1 MTDNSIKLNEAK
13 KAILKPK
20 NPEDF
25 RAQKT
30 ETSKAHDILFFS
42 RSEEIESIS
51 IKGYDF
57 NEKFDFNKFLK
68 SYKSTGF
75 QASNLAKA
83 IEIIKKMRNEK
94 AFIYLGYT
102 SNMVSSGLRE
112 VIRYLAEHKMV
123 DVIVATAGGIE
134 EDFIKCLGDFKL
146 GSFSADGAELR
157 EKGINRIG
165 NIFVPNSRY
174 VKFEKFVLDVLKDTM
189 KSEISGAPKTQEV
202 FERYKNEILTP
213 SKLIKILGD
222 KINNKE
228 SVYYW
233 ASKNNIP
240 VFCPAIMDG
249 SLGDM
254 IYFFKSENKNFKLD
268 ITEDAVELNNSSLG
282 KKKTGMIIL
291 GGGVIKH
298 SICNANLY
306 RNGADY
312 AVYINSNPEFDGSDS
327 GASPEEAKSWGK
339 IASKGESV
347 KVFGDA
353 TIIFPLIVAALI
365 NNQ

>member
-1 MTDNSIKLNEAK
+1 MILDDKSKSEIAKEAVFK
-13 KAILKPK
+13 
-20 NPEDF
+20 E
-25 RAQKT
+25 
-30 ETSKAHDILFFS
+30 
-42 RSEEIESIS
+42 SEEVSGIS
-51 IKGYDF
+51 IKGYNF
-57 NEKFDFNKFLK
+57 NEGLNFPEFLK
-68 SYKSTGF
+68 AYESTGF

-83 IEIIKKMRNEK
+83 VEIIKKMRAEK

-112 VIRYLAEHKMV
+112 IIRYLAEHRMV
-123 DVIVATAGGIE
+123 DVIVTTAGGIE
-134 EDFIKCLGDFKL
+134 EDFVKCFGDFKL
-146 GSFSADGAELR
+146 GTFSADGAELR

-174 VKFEKFVLDVLKDTM
+174 VRFEEFVLPIL
-189 KSEISGAPKTQEV
+189 EEH
-202 FERYKNEILTP
+202 KNEILNP
-213 SKLIKILGD
+213 SKLIKILGE
-222 KINNKE
+222 KINSKE
-228 SVYYW
+228 SIYYW
-233 ASKNNIP
+233 CSRNNIP
-240 VFCPAIMDG
+240 VFCPAITDG

-254 IYFFKSENKNFKLD
+254 IYFFKSNNPGFKID
-268 ITEDAVELNNSSLG
+268 ITEDALDLNNSTIG

-298 SICNANLY
+298 AICNANLY

-339 IASKGESV
+339 ITGKGESV

-353 TIIFPLIVAALI
+353 TILFPLIVAGVL
-365 NNQ
+365 NK

>member
-1 MTDNSIKLNEAK
+1 MINSKTEVEKAK
-13 KAILKPK
+13 EAILK
-20 NPEDF
+20 E
-25 RAQKT
+25 
-30 ETSKAHDILFFS
+30 
-42 RSEEIESIS
+42 SEEVSSIS

-57 NEKFDFNKFLK
+57 NDKFDFNEFLK

-75 QASNLAKA
+75 QASNLARA
-83 IEIIKKMRNEK
+83 IEIIKKMRQDK

-102 SNMVSSGLRE
+102 SNLVSSGLRE
-112 VIRYLAEHKMV
+112 IIRYLAEHRMV
-123 DVIVATAGGIE
+123 DVIVTTAGGIE

-146 GSFSADGAELR
+146 GTFNADGAKLR

-174 VKFEKFVLDVLKDTM
+174 VRFEEFVLPILKEH
-189 KSEISGAPKTQEV
+189 S
-202 FERYKNEILTP
+202 NNLTP
-213 SKLIKILGD
+213 SKLIKILGE
-222 KINNKE
+222 KINSKD
-228 SVYYW
+228 SIYYHC
-233 ASKNNIP
+233 SKNNIP

-254 IYFFKSENKNFKLD
+254 IYFFKSNNPDFKMD
-268 ITEDAVELNNSSLG
+268 ITEDACELNNSTIN

-291 GGGVIKH
+291 GGGVMKH

-312 AVYINSNPEFDGSDS
+312 AVYLNSNPEFDGSDS

-339 IASKGESV
+339 IAGKGEAV

-353 TIIFPLIVAALI
+353 TILFPLIVAGVLR
-365 NNQ
+365 N

>member
-1 MTDNSIKLNEAK
+1 MTSNIDSAK
-13 KAILKPK
+13 NAILKK
-20 NPEDF
+20 
-25 RAQKT
+25 
-30 ETSKAHDILFFS
+30 
-42 RSEEIESIS
+42 SEEFDSLT

-57 NEKFDFNKFLK
+57 NSEFNFNDFLK
-68 SYKSTGF
+68 AYKTTGF

-83 IEIIKKMRNEK
+83 IEIIKKMREDK

-112 VIRYLAEHKMV
+112 IIRYLVEHKMV
-123 DVIVATAGGIE
+123 DVVVTTAGGIE
-134 EDFIKCLGDFKL
+134 EDFIKCLGNFKL
-146 GSFSADGAELR
+146 GNFNADGAELR
-157 EKGINRIG
+157 GKGINRIG

-174 VKFEKFVLDVLKDTM
+174 VKFEEFVLPILKEN
-189 KSEISGAPKTQEV
+189 SE
-202 FERYKNEILTP
+202 NLTP
-213 SKLIKILGD
+213 SKLIKILGK
-222 KINNKE
+222 KINNKD
-228 SVYYW
+228 SIYYHCY
-233 ASKNNIP
+233 KNNIP

-254 IYFFKSENKNFKLD
+254 IYFFKSNNPSFKLD
-268 ITEDAVELNNSSLG
+268 ITEDTVELNNSTMN
-282 KKKTGMIIL
+282 KNKTGMIIL

-339 IASKGESV
+339 IAGNGESV

-353 TIIFPLIVAALI
+353 TVLFPLIVAGVLG
-365 NNQ
+365 N

>member
-1 MTDNSIKLNEAK
+1 METTGILISNNVSIYDMTYTDKNIDKAK
-13 KAILKPK
+13 EAILK
-20 NPEDF
+20 E
-25 RAQKT
+25 
-30 ETSKAHDILFFS
+30 
-42 RSEEIESIS
+42 SEEASGIS

-57 NEKFDFNKFLK
+57 NEKFDFAKFLK
-68 SYKSTGF
+68 TYKSTGF
-75 QASNLAKA
+75 QASNLSKA
-83 IEIIKKMRNEK
+83 IEIIKNMRENN

-112 VIRYLAEHKMV
+112 IIRYLAEHKMV
-123 DVIVATAGGIE
+123 DVIVTTAGGVE

-174 VKFEKFVLDVLKDTM
+174 VKFEEFVLPILKEN
-189 KSEISGAPKTQEV
+189 KE
-202 FERYKNEILTP
+202 NLTP
-213 SKLIKILGD
+213 SKLVKILGE
-222 KINNKE
+222 KINSKE
-228 SVYYW
+228 SIYYW
-233 ASKNNIP
+233 AAKNNIP

-254 IYFFKSENKNFKLD
+254 IYFFKSSNPDFKLD
-268 ITEDAVELNNSSLG
+268 ITEDTVELNNSTIG

-291 GGGVIKH
+291 GGGVVKH

-339 IASKGESV
+339 IAGNGESV

-353 TIIFPLIVAALI
+353 TILFPLIVAGILEK
-365 NNQ
+365 

>member
-1 MTDNSIKLNEAK
+1 MISNDNIEKAK
-13 KAILKPK
+13 ESILK
-20 NPEDF
+20 E
-25 RAQKT
+25 
-30 ETSKAHDILFFS
+30 S
-42 RSEEIESIS
+42 SEVEGIS

-57 NEKFDFNKFLK
+57 NEKFDFKKFLD
-68 SYKSTGF
+68 SYKSIGF

-83 IEIIKKMRNEK
+83 IEIIKKMRKEK

-102 SNMVSSGLRE
+102 SNMMSSGLRE
-112 VIRYLAEHKMV
+112 IIRYLAEHKMV
-123 DVIVATAGGIE
+123 DVIVTTAGGIE
-134 EDFIKCLGDFKL
+134 EDFIKCFGDFKL
-146 GSFSADGAELR
+146 GTFSADGAELR

-174 VKFEKFVLDVLKDTM
+174 VKFEEWVLPILK
-189 KSEISGAPKTQEV
+189 E
-202 FERYKNEILTP
+202 YKNEILVP
-213 SKLIKILGD
+213 SKLIKILGER
-222 KINNKE
+222 INNKQ

-233 ASKNNIP
+233 CAKNNIP

-249 SLGDM
+249 SIGDM
-254 IYFFKSENKNFKLD
+254 IYFFKSDNPQFKMD
-268 ITEDAVELNNSSLG
+268 MTDDAWELNNSTIG
-282 KKKTGMIIL
+282 KKKTGMILL

-306 RNGADY
+306 RNGADF

-339 IASKGESV
+339 IKGSENV

-353 TIIFPLIVAALI
+353 TILFPLIVSEAFT
-365 NNQ
+365 

>member
-1 MTDNSIKLNEAK
+1 LA
-13 KAILKPK
+13 
-20 NPEDF
+20 
-25 RAQKT
+25 
-30 ETSKAHDILFFS
+30 
-42 RSEEIESIS
+42 
-51 IKGYDF
+51 IKGYNF
-57 NEKFDFNKFLK
+57 NEKFDFNEFLK

-83 IEIIKKMRNEK
+83 VEIIKKMRQDK

-112 VIRYLAEHKMV
+112 IICYLAEHKMV
-123 DVIVATAGGIE
+123 DVIVTTAGGIE

-146 GSFSADGAELR
+146 GTFSADGAELR

-174 VKFEKFVLDVLKDTM
+174 VKFEEFVLPILKGN
-189 KSEISGAPKTQEV
+189 KE
-202 FERYKNEILTP
+202 NLTP
-213 SKLIKILGD
+213 SKLIKILGE
-222 KINNKE
+222 KINNKD
-228 SVYYW
+228 SIYYHC
-233 ASKNNIP
+233 SRNNIP

-254 IYFFKSENKNFKLD
+254 IYFFKSNNPDFKMD
-268 ITEDAVELNNSSLG
+268 ITEDAVELNNSTFNR
-282 KKKTGMIIL
+282 KKTGMIIL

-339 IASKGESV
+339 IAGKGESV

-353 TIIFPLIVAALI
+353 TIIFPLVVAGVLEK
-365 NNQ
+365 

>member
-1 MTDNSIKLNEAK
+1 MSK
-13 KAILKPK
+13 KTTTPEEAILK
-20 NPEDF
+20 
-25 RAQKT
+25 
-30 ETSKAHDILFFS
+30 
-42 RSEEIESIS
+42 ESDEVNGIS

-57 NEKFDFNKFLK
+57 NSGINYDKLVD
-68 SYKSTGF
+68 SYASTGF

-83 IEIIKKMRNEK
+83 IEIVKKMRQEH

-102 SNMVSSGLRE
+102 SNLMSSGLRE
-112 VIRYLAEHKMV
+112 IFRYLAEHKLV
-123 DVIVATAGGIE
+123 DVIVTTAGGIE

-146 GSFSADGAELR
+146 GSFNANGAELR

-174 VKFEKFVLDVLKDTM
+174 VKFEQFVLPILEK
-189 KSEISGAPKTQEV
+189 
-202 FERYKNEILTP
+202 YKNEMLTP
-213 SKLIKILGD
+213 AKLIKLLASE
-222 KINNKE
+222 INSKD

-233 ASKNNIP
+233 CLKNEIP

-254 IYFFKSENKNFKLD
+254 IYFFKCKNPGFKLD
-268 ITEDAVELNNSSLG
+268 ITDDAVELNNSTIG
-282 KKKTGMIIL
+282 KEKTGMIIL
-291 GGGVIKH
+291 GGGVVKH

-339 IASKGESV
+339 ITGKGESV
-347 KVFGDA
+347 KVYGDA
-353 TIIFPLIVAALI
+353 TILFPLVVASTFAREKK
-365 NNQ
+365 

>member
-1 MTDNSIKLNEAK
+1 MTKDNIKKAEMAK
-13 KAILKPK
+13 KAILKK
-20 NPEDF
+20 
-25 RAQKT
+25 
-30 ETSKAHDILFFS
+30 
-42 RSEEIESIS
+42 SEEIESIS

-57 NEKFDFNKFLK
+57 NKQFNFDEFLK

-75 QASNLAKA
+75 QASNLDKA
-83 IEIIKKMRNEK
+83 IKIIKKMREDK

-102 SNMVSSGLRE
+102 SNIVSSGLRE
-112 VIRYLAEHKMV
+112 TIRYLAEHKLV
-123 DVIVATAGGIE
+123 DVLVTTAGGVE
-134 EDFIKCLGDFKL
+134 EDFVKCLGDFKL
-146 GSFSADGAELR
+146 GSFNADGAELR

-174 VKFEKFVLDVLKDTM
+174 VKFEKFVLSILKD
-189 KSEISGAPKTQEV
+189 
-202 FERYKNEILTP
+202 YKNDTLTP
-213 SKLIKILGD
+213 SKLIKILGE

-228 SVYYW
+228 SIYYW
-233 ASKNNIP
+233 AWKNNIQ
-240 VFCPAIMDG
+240 VFSPAIMDG

-254 IYFFKSENKNFKLD
+254 IYFFKSNNPGFKLE
-268 ITEDAVELNNSSLG
+268 IAEDTLELNNSTIG

-291 GGGVIKH
+291 GGGVVKH

-339 IASKGESV
+339 IAGKGESV

-353 TIIFPLIVAALI
+353 TIIFPLIVAGFLSKLKE
-365 NNQ
+365 

>member
-1 MTDNSIKLNEAK
+1 MTKDNIKKAEVAK
-13 KAILKPK
+13 KAILKK
-20 NPEDF
+20 
-25 RAQKT
+25 
-30 ETSKAHDILFFS
+30 SK
-42 RSEEIESIS
+42 EIESIS

-57 NEKFDFNKFLK
+57 NKPFNFDEFLK
-68 SYKSTGF
+68 SYGSTGF
-75 QASNLAKA
+75 QASNLKKA
-83 IEIIKKMRNEK
+83 IEIIKKMREDK

-112 VIRYLAEHKMV
+112 IIRYLAEHKLV
-123 DVIVATAGGIE
+123 DVLVTTAGGIE
-134 EDFIKCLGDFKL
+134 EDFVKCLGDFKL
-146 GSFSADGAELR
+146 GSFNADGAELR

-174 VKFEKFVLDVLKDTM
+174 VNFEKFVLSILKD
-189 KSEISGAPKTQEV
+189 
-202 FERYKNEILTP
+202 YKNEILTP
-213 SKLIKILGD
+213 SKLIRILGE

-228 SVYYW
+228 SIYYW
-233 ASKNNIP
+233 AWKNNIQ
-240 VFCPAIMDG
+240 VFSPAIMDG

-254 IYFFKSENKNFKLD
+254 IYFFKSNNPGFKLE
-268 ITEDAVELNNSSLG
+268 IAEDTLELNNSTIG

-291 GGGVIKH
+291 GGGVVKH

-339 IASKGESV
+339 ITGKGESV

-353 TIIFPLIVAALI
+353 TIIFPLIIAGFLARLKE
-365 NNQ
+365 

>member
-1 MTDNSIKLNEAK
+1 MALNYKSKIESAK
-13 KAILKPK
+13 EAILKK
-20 NPEDF
+20 
-25 RAQKT
+25 
-30 ETSKAHDILFFS
+30 
-42 RSEEIESIS
+42 SEEIESIS

-57 NEKFDFNKFLK
+57 NEKFDFSEFLK

-83 IEIIKKMRNEK
+83 IDIIKKMREEK

-102 SNMVSSGLRE
+102 SNIISSGLRE
-112 VIRYLAEHKMV
+112 IVRYLAEHKLV
-123 DVIVATAGGIE
+123 DEIVTTAGGIE
-134 EDFIKCLGDFKL
+134 EDFVKCLGDFKL
-146 GSFSADGAELR
+146 GTFSADGAELR
-157 EKGINRIG
+157 KKGINRIG

-174 VKFEKFVLDVLKDTM
+174 VKFEKFVLDVLKD
-189 KSEISGAPKTQEV
+189 
-202 FERYKNEILTP
+202 YKNETLTP
-213 SKLIKILGD
+213 SKLIRILGE
-222 KINNKE
+222 KINHKD

-233 ASKNNIP
+233 CAKNNIP

-254 IYFFKSENKNFKLD
+254 IYFFKSDNPQFRLD
-268 ITEDAVELNNSSLG
+268 ITDDTCDLNNSTIG
-282 KKKTGMIIL
+282 KKKTGIIIL
-291 GGGVIKH
+291 GGGVVKH

-339 IASKGESV
+339 IKGTENV

-353 TIIFPLIVAALI
+353 AIIFPLIVAGAFI
-365 NNQ
+365 Y